1 MNIWYEVIQYLGLLF
16 GVIYVFGAVKEKV
29 WCWPAGLLAITFYGI
44 YAYFQG
50 WYGEVF
56 LQFFYIPFTIFGW
69 VKWSK
74 TKEKKD
80 LAVSRTKIP
89 LLIILLLIGAAL
101 SVFFY
106 FVLDAPPKFFE
117 WLPPRTEHWRDSVT
131 TGFSIVATW
140 MVAKKKIEN
149 WLIWIVVNII
159 YATMMFDQASIP
171 FTILYSFYVLFSIY
185 GFIEWRKNL
194 K

>member
-1 MNIWYEVIQYLGLLF
+1 MDIWYEVIQYLGLLF

-56 LQFFYIPFTIFGW
+56 LQGFYIPFTIFGW
-69 VKWSK
+69 ITWSTAK
-74 TKEKKD
+74 QKD
-80 LAVSRTKIP
+80 KLTVSRTKLP
-89 LLIILLLIGAAL
+89 LLIGLLVLGAVL

-106 FVLDAPPKFFE
+106 YFLDTPPKYFD
-117 WLPPRTEHWRDSVT
+117 WLPARTEHYRDSIT
-131 TGFSIVATW
+131 TGFSIIATW

-159 YATMMFDQASIP
+159 YASMMFDQASIP
-171 FTILYSFYVLFSIY
+171 FTILYAFYVLFSIY
-185 GFIEWRKNL
+185 GFIQWKKSLR
-194 K
+194 